1 MPQLGF
7 IGKEASELHDTT
19 LRNAT
24 KQDVI
29 DVRIMNY
36 RPDDGHGKLVGHR
49 ANAVSWSQLR
59 VSADCAQSA
68 ENGDD
73 QFTSYAE
80 DIDHMERIEEERAV
94 GDVQD

>member
-19 LRNAT
+19 LRNAM

-29 DVRIMNY
+29 DVRILTY
-36 RPDDGHGKLVGHR
+36 IPDDGHGKLVGHR

-59 VSADCAQSA
+59 VSADRAQSA
-68 ENGDD
+68 ESSDG
-73 QFTSYAE
+73 QLTSHAE
-80 DIDHMERIEEERAV
+80 DIDRMEQIKVKSAV